1 MLKDLFNRRRAVPL
15 LGVDISSHYVKVL
28 ELERDAR
35 GYVVAAYAVAP
46 LPPNAVV
53 DKNIADVERVAD
65 ALNLAVARSRS
76 PLKDCAVA
84 VPGSS
89 VITKVIE
96 MPADLNEEEMES
108 QITLEADQYIPFPL
122 DEVAMD
128 FDVQDLSESNPEQVE
143 VLVAACRLENV
154 DQRSEVLEF
163 ADMKPR
169 VVDVE
174 AYALERALQTMAPAY
189 KVKPEDLVAVIDIGA
204 LSTTISVLQNDQTV
218 YTREQPFGG
227 QLLTE
232 EIQRRYGLSAEE
244 AERAKKEGGLPEDYE
259 AEVLVPFRE
268 SVVQQISRTLQF
280 FYAASHYNEV
290 SLVLLAGG
298 VAAMP
303 DLAEQVSSELSV
315 RAAIANP
322 FAGMALGKS
331 VDKESLRR
339 DAPGLMIAC
348 GLALRSFD

>member
-76 PLKDCAVA
+76 PLKECAVA

-128 FDVQDLSESNPEQVE
+128 FDVQGLSESNPEQVE

-163 ADMKPR
+163 ADLKPK

-189 KVKPEDLVAVIDIGA
+189 NVQPEDLVAVIDIGA

-232 EIQRRYGLSAEE
+232 EIQRRYGLSEEE
-244 AERAKKEGGLPEDYE
+244 AGLAKRQGGLPDDYE
-259 AEVLVPFRE
+259 AEVLEPFKDN
-268 SVVQQISRTLQF
+268 VVQQVTRSLQF
-280 FYAASHYNEV
+280 FFSSSQYHEV
-290 SLVLLAGG
+290 DHVLLAGG
-298 VAAMP
+298 VASM
-303 DLAEQVSSELSV
+303 DGLADMVEDKLETSTSV
-315 RAAIANP
+315 ANP
-322 FAGMALGKS
+322 FANMSVSSRVNSAALAN
-331 VDKESLRR
+331 
-339 DAPGLMIAC
+339 DAPSLMIVT